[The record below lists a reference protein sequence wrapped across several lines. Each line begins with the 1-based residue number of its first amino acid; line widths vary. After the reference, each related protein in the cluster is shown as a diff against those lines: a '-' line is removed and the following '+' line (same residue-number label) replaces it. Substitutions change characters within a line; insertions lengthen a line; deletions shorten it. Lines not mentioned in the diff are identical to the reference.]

1 MRVEWEWLCLCVM
14 NLCDVDYK
22 CVFFEGGASEQ
33 GPSVAVVKG
42 GGSES
47 DEEYVEES
55 GGSDQEGYS
64 SVEEGELHSFTMYKL
79 YTCTMF
85 SLSAV

>member
-1 MRVEWEWLCLCVM
+1 MF
-14 NLCDVDYK
+14 
-22 CVFFEGGASEQ
+22 FFEGGASEQ

-79 YTCTMF
+79 YTYTMF